1 MSQYRPSRYLNLID
15 LGKSALLFNGVNG
28 CIDEVPQKLAEILR
42 AGDPERLGA
51 LGSGEIELLTK
62 RGHLTTLAPLEE
74 LKRFKD
80 FSAALHKRQESGTQA
95 GGIMLLMSYNCNLAC
110 KYCYQQ
116 EHRPHKSRVVMTP
129 DRVENIFEKNLASI
143 IPGAKHNNFDVSF
156 YGGEPFLPAN
166 EATIR
171 KALSYTKKYGM
182 KSSSITN
189 ATMVDKMPDIF
200 GEGPGFVNRVQIS
213 LDGCR
218 ELHDQSRVPATG
230 EATYDKIVSN
240 ISMLLKRKTRVSIR
254 LNLDRRTM
262 ASIPQLLTDLKE
274 KEILGN
280 KYASIYASPLHDN
293 LAEVDATDFMDLAEL
308 SSQVFNLGIDLE
320 HPVSLRANE
329 MSYLFSLEKGLGL
342 THTCFCMQTM
352 QRTLVVDPFGDLY
365 ACFEEA
371 GYPEYRVG
379 HLSETGV
386 EFFQLHETY
395 KRRHVANMDECLKCS
410 VALACGGQC
419 GVRCRAKT
427 GDLFKPYCQDIKQV
441 ILDGLKLAYQKK
453 QLHTRNKK
461 CAPPANPI
469 PSTHG

>member
-1 MSQYRPSRYLNLID
+1 MGQYISRYLNIVD
-15 LGKSALLFNGVNG
+15 LESSALLFNGVNG
-28 CIDEVPQKLAEILR
+28 CLDEVPQKLADILR
-42 AGDPERLGA
+42 SGDPERLGA
-51 LGSGEIELLTK
+51 LGSREISLLAR
-62 RGHLTTLAPLEE
+62 RGHLTVLSPAEE
-74 LKRFKD
+74 LDRFKA
-80 FSAALHKRQESGTQA
+80 FSAALHKRQEGGTQT

-116 EHRPHKSRVVMTP
+116 EHRPHKSRAVMTP
-129 DRVENIFEKNLASI
+129 ELVESIFEKKLAAI
-143 IPGAKHNNFDVSF
+143 IPGASHNNFSVSF
-156 YGGEPFLPAN
+156 YGGEPFLPTN

-182 KSSSITN
+182 KSSAITN
-189 ATMVDKMPDIF
+189 ATMADQMADIF
-200 GEGPGFVNRVQIS
+200 GEGPGFVNSVQIS

-218 ELHDQSRVPATG
+218 ELHDQSRIPASG
-230 EATYDKIVSN
+230 EATYDKIVAN

-262 ASIPQLLTDLKE
+262 ASIPQLVQDLKE
-274 KEILGN
+274 KGILGN
-280 KYASIYASPLHDN
+280 RYASVYASPLHDN
-293 LAEVDATDFMDLAEL
+293 LAAVDATDFMALAEL
-308 SSQVFNLGIDLE
+308 SAQVFNLGIDLE

-371 GYPEYRVG
+371 GYPQYRVG
-379 HLSETGV
+379 HISEAGV
-386 EFFQLHETY
+386 EFFPLHETY
-395 KRRHVANMDECLKCS
+395 RTRHVANMDECLKCS

-427 GDLFKPYCQDIKQV
+427 GDLFRPCCQDIKQV

-453 QLHTRNKK
+453 QKRTQSKIP
-461 CAPPANPI
+461 APTAEPM